1 MSDPRP
7 FNPRP
12 SKKPKTTMSA
22 LHIRKLY
29 KPKYLPRISTNVLA
43 KTIHGSVPLR
53 DDEIVVKNIVTQF
66 RLKTR
71 DRLGSGSFG
80 EAVKMSRER
89 AKGILKEL
97 SGVKLNRSGRMN
109 RTVVLKFQ
117 KMPDSK
123 PKQKEWLEGC
133 VRELYLHDHL
143 SQSACETVAGVKFCA
158 KDYVPKLYFGGYHVK
173 THTFV
178 TAMELVNGRVIDTE
192 TAGGGKVSYAEL
204 RELEKA
210 ILSLWLAGYVH
221 NDFNDHNVLVQT
233 LGTKKPVVKIID
245 FGLSTHMSDLTGP
258 ETGRV
263 RQRLKNFIREEWA
276 NDKKSLASRSLSFFS
291 VDARENLRKRI
302 SHFLEGHRTG
312 NEHKIT
318 ELAAKL
324 SLKNRTMHKN
334 KLPPRQAAKDAV
346 IRLPY

>member
-1 MSDPRP
+1 M

-12 SKKPKTTMSA
+12 SKKPKTA
-22 LHIRKLY
+22 LSHRKLY
-29 KPKYLPRISTNVLA
+29 KPRYIPRISAETLT

-66 RLKTR
+66 RLKER

-89 AKGILKEL
+89 AKEILKEL

-123 PKQKEWLEGC
+123 QKEWLESC
-133 VRELYLHDHL
+133 VRELYVHDHL

-245 FGLSTHMSDLTGP
+245 FGLSTHMSDLTGSETP
-258 ETGRV
+258 E
-263 RQRLKNFIREEWA
+263 
-276 NDKKSLASRSLSFFS
+276 
-291 VDARENLRKRI
+291 
-302 SHFLEGHRTG
+302 
-312 NEHKIT
+312 
-318 ELAAKL
+318 EL
-324 SLKNRTMHKN
+324 H
-334 KLPPRQAAKDAV
+334 PRGV
-346 IRLPY
+346 GE

>member
-1 MSDPRP
+1 M

-12 SKKPKTTMSA
+12 PKKPKLSA
-22 LHIRKLY
+22 PPKKLY
-29 KPKYLPRISTNVLA
+29 KPRYLPRISANVLA

-66 RLKTR
+66 RLKER

-89 AKGILKEL
+89 AKQILMEL

-123 PKQKEWLEGC
+123 QEQKEWLESC
-133 VRELYLHDHL
+133 VRELYIHDHL

-178 TAMELVNGRVIDTE
+178 TAMELVNGRFIDTTE
-192 TAGGGKVSYAEL
+192 TGGGKVSYAEL

-263 RQRLKNFIREEWA
+263 RQHLKNFIREEWV
-276 NDKKSLASRSLSFFS
+276 NDKKSLASRSHGFFS
-291 VDARENLRKRI
+291 TDARENLKKRI
-302 SHFLEGHRTG
+302 SHFLGGQRTG

-318 ELAAKL
+318 ELAARL
-324 SLKNRTMHKN
+324 SLRNRTMHKN
-334 KLPPRQAAKDAV
+334 KLPPRQAAKDTV
-346 IRLPY
+346 IRLPMY